1 MDGEQPFLARD
12 DDKRLVFFSFTAL
25 LDVIKNVGWMV
36 CVHLNECW
44 RIAFPFRY
52 VADNLPVMLLPQIQ
66 PKIASRSV
74 PLSRKSK
81 SLQRSVQSL
90 NSQRTLE
97 SSRPFPML
105 LMQQTRVIYLIYH
118 RNCPKKVFSDPLFS
132 KSWPLSSVVLL
143 TKKSLCF
150 FSLLHS
156 TLESTTINHD
166 RAMFLPE
173 LMNRANYIG
182 TVFQNHHK
190 YHISITENILV
201 GSVGIVILKI
211 DLARFA
217 RNVGKWDFL
226 SYFQIHCMYMADG
239 RNSGSQHLMRGTDVK
254 AK

>member
-12 DDKRLVFFSFTAL
+12 DDERLVFFSFTAL

-190 YHISITENILV
+190 YHISIT
-201 GSVGIVILKI
+201 
-211 DLARFA
+211 
-217 RNVGKWDFL
+217 
-226 SYFQIHCMYMADG
+226 
-239 RNSGSQHLMRGTDVK
+239 
-254 AK
+254 

>member
-12 DDKRLVFFSFTAL
+12 DDERLVFFSFTAL

-118 RNCPKKVFSDPLFS
+118 RNCPELPKKSSLTHFSVNPDHFLQWYFWQKRAFVFFPLTLNLGKHNH
-132 KSWPLSSVVLL
+132 KSWQS
-143 TKKSLCF
+143 
-150 FSLLHS
+150 
-156 TLESTTINHD
+156 N
-166 RAMFLPE
+166 
-173 LMNRANYIG
+173 
-182 TVFQNHHK
+182 VF
-190 YHISITENILV
+190 T
-201 GSVGIVILKI
+201 
-211 DLARFA
+211 
-217 RNVGKWDFL
+217 
-226 SYFQIHCMYMADG
+226 
-239 RNSGSQHLMRGTDVK
+239 GTDE
-254 AK
+254 